1 MFSVI
6 GIFRMKL
13 LSGVL
18 LLLLGQALACP
29 FRVEIISNE
38 HGKTQVIYSFHIY
51 EMTDLK
57 LF

>member
-38 HGKTQVIYSFHIY
+38 HGKTQVIYSSTS
-51 EMTDLK
+51 MK
-57 LF
+57 